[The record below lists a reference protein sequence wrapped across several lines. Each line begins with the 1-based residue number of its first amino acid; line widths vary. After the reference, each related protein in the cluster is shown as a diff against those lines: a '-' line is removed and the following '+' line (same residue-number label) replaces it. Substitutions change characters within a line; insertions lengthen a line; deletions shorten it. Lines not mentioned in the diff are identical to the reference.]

1 MGNFADIKH
10 AHRFSLEGE
19 ELEHVF
25 LEKDLRVLIDSNLTF
40 EDHIAEKVKKA
51 NSMLGWIKRSF
62 NFLTPA
68 GFVLLYT
75 SFVRPHLEYAQSIWS
90 PKLRKHIN
98 LIESVQRRATKLLS
112 CCKNLLYSER
122 LKMLGLPSLEFRR
135 HFGDMVQ
142 IYKHLHVYD
151 QSTLPNKLVRR
162 TRPCRRHNFELQP
175 LFANDGFRGA
185 QNKSFYYRCISTW
198 NKLPRNAVGAPNI
211 KTFKERLNAALND
224 YPQRYNQG

>member
-1 MGNFADIKH
+1 MLTLGKFADIKH
-10 AHRFSLEGE
+10 AHRYSLEGE

-51 NSMLGWIKRSF
+51 NLMLGLIKRSF

-98 LIESVQRRATKLLS
+98 LMSQAE
-112 CCKNLLYSER
+112 E
-122 LKMLGLPSLEFRR
+122 
-135 HFGDMVQ
+135 
-142 IYKHLHVYD
+142 YK
-151 QSTLPNKLVRR
+151 
-162 TRPCRRHNFELQP
+162 
-175 LFANDGFRGA
+175 A
-185 QNKSFYYRCISTW
+185 
-198 NKLPRNAVGAPNI
+198 
-211 KTFKERLNAALND
+211 
-224 YPQRYNQG
+224 